1 MISFTQGQLVYSKAG
16 HDKGKIYV
24 IIKMEN
30 EYLYLADGK
39 IRKLDNLKKKKIKH
53 IQPTKYIDEDI
64 CKKIAGENVTD
75 EEIKR
80 VIKIFNSKNL
90 YKQED

>member
-1 MISFTQGQLVYSKAG
+1 MSDFTQGQLVCSKAG

-24 IIKMEN
+24 IVNIEN
-30 EYLYLADGK
+30 EYLYLADGE
-39 IRKLDNLKKKKIKH
+39 IRKKDNPKKKKIKH

-64 CKKIAGENVTD
+64 CKKIAGNNVTD

-80 VIKIFNSKNL
+80 VIKL
-90 YKQED
+90 YKKQEFV